1 MEFILL
7 PVVSLLAEEILTA
20 ILCFQVGST
29 TMRRCRALYDCS
41 ADNEDELS
49 FHEGEI
55 IVVINERTEDD
66 NWMEGQ
72 VEGTSRRG
80 MFPVSFVHMLP
91 D

>member
-1 MEFILL
+1 M
-7 PVVSLLAEEILTA
+7 
-20 ILCFQVGST
+20 GGG
-29 TMRRCRALYDCS
+29 MRRCRALYDCS

-49 FHEGEI
+49 FREGEI

-72 VEGTSRRG
+72 VEGTARRG